1 MLSIIASGI
10 GGVGIFFAG
19 MYLLAENLKKLTGSR
34 FRRTVAAWTKSLW
47 AGILW
52 GFAAGAVMQSTSA
65 ITFIIV
71 SMLGSGLLTVES
83 GLAILVG
90 ANVGATIVVVIA
102 TLVSV
107 WKLMPARGRL
117 RSMLALDAW
126 LAHKDFLQGW
136 RTRVLARRIQAA
148 AGPGCAGCAANAAN
162 RPPAPRR

>member
-1 MLSIIASGI
+1 MQTAIVILLV
-10 GGVGIFFAG
+10 VG
-19 MYLLAENLKKLTGSR
+19 
-34 FRRTVAAWTKSLW
+34 
-47 AGILW
+47 
-52 GFAAGAVMQSTSA
+52 
-65 ITFIIV
+65 
-71 SMLGSGLLTVES
+71 
-83 GLAILVG
+83 
-90 ANVGATIVVVIA
+90 A

-148 AGPGCAGCAANAAN
+148 GSGCAGCAANAAN